1 MNRLSLA
8 TLLLALAVSSAP
20 AGANAGGFTLVVNA
34 SRPTTLT
41 RQQVAD
47 IFMMRATRWSDGTP
61 VTAFDLSVTDPTR
74 QQFSKTVLGQSPESV
89 VYHWRQ
95 QLATRYVK
103 PPLVK
108 SEPDVLAIVG
118 STAGGIGYV
127 AEGTELPDGVKPV
140 AVVESASR

>member
-8 TLLLALAVSSAP
+8 TLLVALAVSSAP

-61 VTAFDLSVTDPTR
+61 VTVFDLSVSDPAR

-89 VYHWRQ
+89 IYHWRQ

-108 SEPDVLAIVG
+108 SETDVLAFVG
-118 STAGGIGYV
+118 STAGAIGYV
-127 AEGTELPDGVKPV
+127 AEGTELPEGVKPV
-140 AVVESASR
+140 AVVETASR